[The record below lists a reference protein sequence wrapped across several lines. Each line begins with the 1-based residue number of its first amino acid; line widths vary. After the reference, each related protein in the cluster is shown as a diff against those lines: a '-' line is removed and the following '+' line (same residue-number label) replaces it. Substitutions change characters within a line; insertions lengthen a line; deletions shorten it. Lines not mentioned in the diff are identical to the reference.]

1 MVHIYQVSCGK
12 IGDNSSSLMNIQ
24 YHRTSIPQTVV

>member
-1 MVHIYQVSCGK
+1 MVHIYQVSYGK
-12 IGDNSSSLMNIQ
+12 IGDNRSSLMNIQ